1 MDICM
6 AQKSHFKAVKTGTYI
21 KRYTFPQL
29 PWAELDHPKT
39 LKTKRGELLLDGFW
53 AYLRKPSEWRA
64 GLFPLLD
71 ALETD
76 MYALLILD
84 YISDWIQAII
94 WGASAGQGSVI
105 PYYYP
110 VFHATMLLHRN
121 SRDEAKCARKY
132 GDDWVR
138 YKKLVPYS

>member
-1 MDICM
+1 M
-6 AQKSHFKAVKTGTYI
+6 S
-21 KRYTFPQL
+21 
-29 PWAELDHPKT
+29 T
-39 LKTKRGELLLDGFW
+39 LV
-53 AYLRKPSEWRA
+53 
-64 GLFPLLD
+64 D
-71 ALETD
+71 ACVCV
-76 MYALLILD
+76 APGSAD

-132 GDDWVR
+132 GDDWTR